1 MSLRNLFRRAKAI
14 DSEEARYERLIKNG
28 RIAEGTILDSD
39 SPTLEETTQ
48 IFYIYSVN
56 GADYESSHVLTKE
69 QQTRQKDYAP
79 GAKVS
84 IRYDPRQP
92 GNSIV
97 V

>member
-1 MSLRNLFRRAKAI
+1 MSLWNLFQREKPAA
-14 DSEEARYERLIKNG
+14 SETDRYERLLKNG

-39 SPTLEETTQ
+39 SPTLEQTTQ
-48 IFYIYSVN
+48 IYYIYSVN
-56 GADYESSHVLTKE
+56 GADYESSHMLTEE
-69 QQTRQKDYAP
+69 QQSRQKDYAP